1 VSKGGP
7 NLPEGLLALARDDLE
22 IARMIDQQDLSK
34 VALGFHAQ
42 QAVEKALKAVLSA
55 RGIEYP
61 FTHDL
66 AFLIGLCRESD
77 LDLPDELG
85 AADRL
90 APYATTVRYGLGNP
104 TSVDPS
110 EAIHWAQLAISWAE
124 EKLAG

>member
-1 VSKGGP
+1 MSESSP
-7 NLPEGLLALARDDLE
+7 DLPAGLLGLACDDLE
-22 IARMIDQQDLSK
+22 IARVIDERDLSK

-55 RGIEYP
+55 REIDYP

-66 AFLIGLCRESD
+66 AFLIGLCRQSD
-77 LDLPDELG
+77 LGLPDDLD

-104 TSVDPS
+104 SSVEPS
-110 EAIHWAQLAISWAE
+110 EAIHWAELAITWAE